1 MAPYKVDFQSIPWE
15 TPTVGVRAKIVK
27 KDGKQLRLVEF
38 TREFVEP
45 DWCRKGHFGY
55 VLEGELEIDFDGKR
69 VLFTQGDGVFIQP
82 GESHKHMAKVVTDVV
97 RLILVE
103 DV

>member
-1 MAPYKVDFQSIPWE
+1 MVPYKIDFDSIPWE
-15 TPTVGVRAKIVK
+15 TPAAGVRAKILK

-45 DWCRKGHFGY
+45 DLCRKGHFGY

-69 VLFTQGDGVFIQP
+69 VLFAQGDGVFIPP
-82 GESHKHMAKVVTDVV
+82 GEAHKHMAKVKTDVV

-103 DV
+103 DI